1 VGGILPPGHPAV
13 KLRSTTRCCS
23 TTMLASEA
31 LGRGV
36 DRFFFRDSG
45 YNSGDFVR
53 ADRKRFPV
61 RRMK

>member
-1 VGGILPPGHPAV
+1 
-13 KLRSTTRCCS
+13 
-23 TTMLASEA
+23 MLASEA

-61 RRMK
+61 RRVK